1 MARSDAIKRGTR
13 HAEHDRMTD
22 TSFGTRT
29 TETARDAAANLADQ
43 ASRTVDRASEM
54 ASRAQSKVTEY
65 FREHDMQDMVDDVA
79 GYVKKYPV
87 QSLIAAASI
96 GFLAAAV
103 LRRR

>member
-1 MARSDAIKRGTR
+1 
-13 HAEHDRMTD
+13 MTD
-22 TSFGTRT
+22 KAYGSRT
-29 TETARDAAANLADQ
+29 EHARDTVEHLADS

-54 ASRAQSKVTEY
+54 ASRAQTKVTEY
-65 FREHDMQDMVDDVA
+65 FRDHDMQDMVDDVSR
-79 GYVKKYPV
+79 YVKSHPV